1 MQRYR
6 GRPRQSKGLAL
17 VGALIIL
24 VVASAAVMAIMGYA
38 KAMNDLTTKKITLEQ
53 TFAIAESGIHQAIH
67 WFNNPSDS
75 PYPTMIQYLIDTY
88 GIDDSPF
95 EEANVTNF
103 PPTDADLVTLIHNPY
118 GSGSGYGIFDEGHI
132 KLLKVKG
139 PRSGAPANTVYTLYS
154 TGVSADGQT
163 EQTIV
168 ADVLIS
174 KFSGVVI
181 PSALVAGISVGANGQ
196 FNLHWGDAWAL
207 SDIQVPGKIAG
218 GAFSFNQWFPT
229 TSTDP
234 MARVFTTGMIY
245 GNDGALIAPAAPPG
259 VPVPPQSVAESP
271 LLDDGYDPEYDN
283 MFQLWDRTS
292 EATDR
297 LNIPDAEGN
306 YPDPLTDVVGD
317 LLTDLEYNIWK
328 ELSLERGQYYRP
340 NSSGE
345 LYDYEDYPL
354 YVDNVTKE
362 ITRASETDGT
372 TNQPATIKALSLFPK
387 HGDFDDAT
395 LPADIIFI
403 DTLDGNT
410 PYDNGGGDTNLCD
423 LTLTGGSTVSDYFY
437 TKGVLYVCGD
447 LHVGGLGAGSTPILS
462 LTNPNTGI
470 PEDINIWHNGVVL
483 TEGDFENQ
491 GTSAIYGSV
500 VARGSFHGGGNP
512 DVYYNVLLKTGM
524 AFPFA
529 SRISILQWGS

>member
-67 WFNNPSDS
+67 WFNSPSES
-75 PYPTMIQYLIDTY
+75 PSPTTIQYLIDTY

-95 EEANVTNF
+95 EQASVTNI
-103 PPTDADLVTLIHNPY
+103 PPTDADLMTLIHNPY
-118 GSGSGYGIFDEGHI
+118 GSGSSYGIFDEGHI
-132 KLLKVKG
+132 KLLEVKG
-139 PRSGAPANTVYTLYS
+139 PRPGAPADTVYTLYS
-154 TGVSADGQT
+154 TGVSTDGQT

-181 PSALVAGISVGANGQ
+181 PAPIVAGMSVGANGQ

-207 SDIQVPGKIAG
+207 GDIEVPGKIAG
-218 GAFSFNQWFPT
+218 NSFSFNKFFPT

-234 MARVFTTGMIY
+234 LARIFTTGMIY

-271 LLDDGYDPEYDN
+271 LLGSYDPEYDN

-306 YPDPLTDVVGD
+306 YPDPLVDVVDD
-317 LLTDLEYNIWK
+317 LLTDLEYDLWK
-328 ELSLERGQYYRP
+328 ELALERGQYYRP
-340 NSSGE
+340 DSSGE
-345 LYDYEDYPL
+345 FYDYEDYPL
-354 YVDNVTKE
+354 YIDNVTKE
-362 ITRASETDGT
+362 ITRASETDGA
-372 TNQPATIKALSLFPK
+372 TNKRVTIHALSLYPK
-387 HGDFDDAT
+387 TGDFDDAT

-403 DTLDGNT
+403 DTIDGNT

-423 LTLTGGSTVSDYFY
+423 LTLTGGSTTADFFY
-437 TKGVLYVCGD
+437 TKGVLYICGD
-447 LHVGGLGAGSTPILS
+447 LYIGGLGPGSTPELS

-470 PEDINIWHNGVVL
+470 PEPVNIWHNGLVL
-483 TEGDFENQ
+483 AERNFVNQ
-491 GTSAIYGSV
+491 GTAATFGSI
-500 VARGSFHGGGNP
+500 VARGSFHGGGSP
-512 DVYYNVLLKTGM
+512 DVYYNVLLKSGM